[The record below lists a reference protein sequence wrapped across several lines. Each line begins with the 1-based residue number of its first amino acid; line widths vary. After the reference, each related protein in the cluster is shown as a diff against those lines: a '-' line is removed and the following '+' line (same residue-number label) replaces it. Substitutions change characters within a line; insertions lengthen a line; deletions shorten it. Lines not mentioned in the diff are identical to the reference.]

1 MRRSRS
7 RHWRQRL
14 PLVIVVLLAMPA
26 PGLAQFTPPEP
37 STRGFYTVQL
47 SSRTFDS
54 RLFDDGATGRL
65 RLLFSQGLDTAGTLA
80 LWLER
85 GFPSVTTDFGAEW
98 RDLPFQ
104 GGYLQLNG
112 GNFLLRPLLPV
123 RAAVTAAA
131 SRSLYPLQGIRL
143 QRMGSRS
150 QWNVFFGQARRFRRL
165 MDQEVERPSLFGM
178 KYLRRVGVHH
188 LGFSFTGVIDP
199 TFVIDRGARR
209 VTGIVSGT
217 YYQDISPWVGLL
229 AEAHTTDGAFGGRAG
244 SLFKF
249 PLGEVSTMVYA
260 FGRRFPFVFPLFRPG
275 EGGVTV
281 SSQLELDEFTSLFTH
296 IDYVLATRVDE
307 RSDLRAEVGLGKSL
321 GSNRPHLYLSYSH
334 NEVDFED
341 SLTPSLGRAVDLFAL
356 SLTQSS
362 SEQLT
367 SLRLEYMFQSEGS
380 QPNQGQGHLFFR
392 RQLTS
397 RSFLD
402 GAIDGLFDEN
412 GQYRLTAETSL
423 ERPLWRR
430 FNYLVGLGATY
441 REGGSRNTGEG
452 LVRLGLSRRIAQS
465 GLSVRVELA
474 QPFSIGLPRTNDPG
488 VRLALDVGHRRAW
501 KDLER
506 LQNSL
511 LPRFPSRRFGTIE
524 GAVRFEGE
532 GVGRVTIYVNG
543 EPRDVT
549 SSNGRFRVRRVPLGL
564 ATVRLDIREFETEY
578 GVVGGAVRQ
587 VEILPRQTV
596 TVNFELAVMRY
607 VQGSVVT
614 CEGQAVR
621 PLANTEI
628 TLRGDGV
635 QRTIRTSRVG
645 GFQFDEL
652 PPGRYEIVLDPL
664 QPGDDPLVFPIDL
677 SQDIAGFLIRLNCN

>member
-1 MRRSRS
+1 M
-7 RHWRQRL
+7 
-14 PLVIVVLLAMPA
+14 IVVLLAIPV

-37 STRGFYTVQL
+37 STRGFYTFQV
-47 SSRTFDS
+47 SSRTLDS
-54 RLFDDGATGRL
+54 PLFDDGATGRV
-65 RLLFSQGLDTAGTLA
+65 RLLVSQGMDTAGTLA

-85 GFPSVTTDFGAEW
+85 GFPNVTTDFGVEW

-104 GGYLQLNG
+104 TGYLRLNG

-131 SRSLYPLQGIRL
+131 SRSLYPLQGVRL

-150 QWNVFFGQARRFRRL
+150 QWSVFFGQARRFRTL
-165 MDQEVERPSLFGM
+165 MDQEIERPSLFGM

-188 LGFSFTGVIDP
+188 LGFAFTGVVDP

-229 AEAHTTDGAFGGRAG
+229 AEAHTTDGSFGGRAG

-249 PLGEVSTMVYA
+249 PAGEVSTMLYA
-260 FGRRFPFVFPLFRPG
+260 FGRRFPFVFPLYRPG

-281 SSQLELDEFTSLFTH
+281 SSQLELSEFTSLFTH

-334 NEVDFED
+334 NEIDFED
-341 SLTPSLGRAVDLFAL
+341 SLTPSPGRSVDLFAL

-367 SLRLEYMFQSEGS
+367 SLRLEYMFQSEGG
-380 QPNQGQGHLFFR
+380 QLDQGQGHLYFR
-392 RQLTS
+392 RLLNN

-402 GAIDGLFDEN
+402 ATVDGLIDEN
-412 GQYRLTAETSL
+412 GQYRLTAEAAL

-441 REGGSRNTGEG
+441 REGGSRTTGEG
-452 LVRLGLSRRIAQS
+452 LVRLGLARRISQS

-474 QPFSIGLPRTNDPG
+474 QPFAIGLPRTHDPG
-488 VRLALDVGHRRAW
+488 VRLALDIGHRLVW

-506 LQNSL
+506 LQRSFV
-511 LPRFPSRRFGTIE
+511 PRLPSRRFGTIE
-524 GAVRFEGE
+524 GRVRFGGS

-543 EPRDVT
+543 EPRDIT

-564 ATVRLDIREFETEY
+564 AIIRLDMREFETEY

-596 TVNFELAVMRY
+596 EVNFELALMRY
-607 VQGSVVT
+607 LQGSIVT
-614 CEGQAVR
+614 CEGEAVR
-621 PLANTEI
+621 PLANTEV
-628 TLRGDGV
+628 TLVGEGLR
-635 QRTIRTSRVG
+635 RTIQTSRVG

-664 QPGDDPLVFPIDL
+664 QPSDDPLTFPIDL
-677 SQDIAGFLIRLNCN
+677 SQDVAGFLIRLNCN